1 MEDVKLPEG
10 YFMLD
15 DIELIVD
22 MLRCHKSDYS
32 LSEANLDALNKFIDT
47 FDKVFDKFN
56 EFSEHGVER
65 SRCRCFVDPKF
76 IVISYYPQ

>member
-32 LSEANLDALNKFIDT
+32 LSEVNVDALSRFIDT

-56 EFSEHGVER
+56 EFSEHGIDR
-65 SRCRCFVDPKF
+65 SRLRCCVDPKL
-76 IVISYYPQ
+76 VIIPNKE

>member
-22 MLRCHKSDYS
+22 ILRCHKNDYS
-32 LSEANLDALNKFIDT
+32 LSEANVDALNKFIDT
-47 FDKVFDKFN
+47 FDKVFDKSN
-56 EFSEHGVER
+56 EFSEHGIDR
-65 SRCRCFVDPKF
+65 SRFRCFVDPKF
-76 IVISYYPQ
+76 IVIIRNDE